1 MRGTWVESYLQAI
14 VHGADIPAEIR
25 PVVPGEPV
33 SDPLGIVAGFP
44 DCRRLPLVV
53 EQYCP
58 LGCYRSLEFGNGSFK
73 PAWGLPPSLAKVV
86 HGRVVNGDMG
96 VVPSSLALDVGQSL
110 RGS

>member
-1 MRGTWVESYLQAI
+1 MDALTEIQPV
-14 VHGADIPAEIR
+14 VHGEA
-25 PVVPGEPV
+25 V
-33 SDPLGIVAGFP
+33 SDPLGIFAGFP
-44 DCRRLPLVV
+44 GCRRLPLVV
-53 EQYCP
+53 EQCCP
-58 LGCYRSLEFGNGSFK
+58 LGCYRSLEFDNGSFK